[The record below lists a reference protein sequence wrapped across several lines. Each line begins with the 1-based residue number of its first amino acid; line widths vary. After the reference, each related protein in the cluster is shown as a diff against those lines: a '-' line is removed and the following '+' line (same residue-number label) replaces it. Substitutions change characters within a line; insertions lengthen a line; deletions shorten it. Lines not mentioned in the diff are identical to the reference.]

1 MILRDYQ
8 NNLINATRNA
18 FRAGSKAPCV
28 VLPCGGGKTVCFAY
42 MASEHIRIKPD
53 GFVWFLVHRRE
64 LIDQTEETFQ
74 RFGLTDERIF
84 IGMVQTVSRNPAKYG
99 TPTLIIFDEAH
110 HATAKTWTNI
120 TEHFDGVPVVGLTAT
135 PARTDGTGLGKVF
148 DSIVEGVS
156 AKWLIDNGFLCDYD
170 YYAPKLNA
178 DYTLKKR
185 GSDYDMQDVAD
196 QFAKAKIYGDI
207 LKYIDQK
214 RKTIIYCP
222 TIEFSQALAE
232 QIPNSAHFDGNTNKT
247 ERTEIVKQFRSGE
260 IRVLLNV
267 DLIGEGFDVPD
278 CDCVILLR
286 PTQSTILYI
295 QQSMRCLRPA
305 PNKRAVIYDMVG
317 NCFRHGLPT
326 EPREWSLTG
335 RVSCRNESAEPDI
348 LVRQCKNCLRV
359 YSGTDKICPYCG
371 TDNGKTRKEI
381 EQDEKAELE
390 RITEINKRKDKEEL
404 REAGQSLEALQAYGR
419 SKGYAPGWAWQRW
432 QILQT
437 YRRKYK

>member
-1 MILRDYQ
+1 
-8 NNLINATRNA
+8 
-18 FRAGSKAPCV
+18 
-28 VLPCGGGKTVCFAY
+28 
-42 MASEHIRIKPD
+42 
-53 GFVWFLVHRRE
+53 
-64 LIDQTEETFQ
+64 
-74 RFGLTDERIF
+74 
-84 IGMVQTVSRNPAKYG
+84 
-99 TPTLIIFDEAH
+99 
-110 HATAKTWTNI
+110 
-120 TEHFDGVPVVGLTAT
+120 VPVVGLTAT

-437 YRRKYK
+437 YRRKYR